1 MRKKEKRGEMEILV
15 KPCGEFYTNCY
26 IVDKKIIIDPG
37 IGAFDFV
44 KKNVKNPIAII
55 NTHGHFDHIW
65 DDKKI
70 KEYFDIPIYIH
81 KNDAFFLQNDPFGYN
96 PPKVKPDILLEEGD
110 YEIGDFDVK
119 IRHFPGHTP
128 GSISVEIGEN
138 MFSGDFV
145 FDGSIGR
152 VDFPYSNPNAMKES
166 IKKFLKISYDK
177 RILPG
182 HGPATTIKKAQKF
195 LPVWL
200 DYL

>member
-1 MRKKEKRGEMEILV
+1 MEILV

-26 IVDKKIIIDPG
+26 IVDQKIIIDPG
-37 IGAFDFV
+37 VGAFDFV
-44 KKNVKNPIAII
+44 KEHVKEPVAII
-55 NTHGHFDHIW
+55 NTHGHFDHMW

-70 KEYFDIPIYIH
+70 KEHFNIPIYIH
-81 KNDAFFLQNDPFGYN
+81 EKDAFMLEEDPFGYN
-96 PPKVKPDILLEEGD
+96 PPKVKADVLMDEGE
-110 YEIGDFDVK
+110 YEIGGYKVL

-128 GSISVEIGEN
+128 GSVTIEIEN
-138 MFSGDFV
+138 EMFSGDFI

-152 VDFPYSNPNAMKES
+152 VDFPYSNPKDMKNS
-166 IKKFLKISYDK
+166 IKKFLKINYDK

-195 LPVWL
+195 LPMWL